1 MAKILLEY
9 DADINDLTSKL
20 KKVEVAN
27 TSVDNSAKKTG
38 KTLNQSYLDA
48 AKAAGT
54 VQRETTKLNSTLKE
68 TSTAAGSAASVFSN
82 VAKGIGAAFTINKII
97 QFADASIK
105 AFTDSQAKT
114 EKLKF
119 TLESITKDGGAF
131 DRLIKQSELLQD
143 TLQIFDAEDI
153 QGIQAAQAQYG
164 LTARQIEK
172 LTPLILELASAQRID
187 LTSATD
193 IALKAIE
200 GQTRGLKSAGA
211 AFDDTGSSV
220 GNFNQL
226 VENLAKL
233 EGSAAAELGTVNGQ
247 LKAQEVAAGNLQE
260 QIGAKLTPAFVELKN
275 AILGVGLTL
284 TNLVFPTDAITTA
297 QKEINDLQKTLSE
310 RYATTPTD
318 ELKKQVESVNAE
330 ILKLKSSVKD
340 VPFGFDRG
348 EKIQDIINQV
358 SFLNK
363 SQLALRQIILQRGVD
378 EKRTQEEAI
387 RNSKLEALAKEDLTK
402 LSKKQ
407 LADAIANL
415 KLRSDSESKDVQDQI
430 ERRKK
435 AIEDILKLEKQ
446 SSEKLAAQREADK
459 EKAKEQKEKDDKK
472 AIEDEKKYLED
483 IVKLQETR
491 EKNKTPEIVKAIES
505 DTEATINALKERF
518 IAVGDFSEDAQNK
531 LNDAINEVVL
541 SGLQLQLAETKAAG
555 ESTVDIEKQIN
566 DLIISSN
573 QEKNDRL
580 LESDQQ
586 AAEERQQLIQDIVDV
601 SLSLEGEL
609 FNLQMA
615 QSEARIQQLE
625 AEKEAQ
631 LSAFDE
637 QLSALEALNEA
648 GAYSDRVYEAKKKD
662 LLAQRV
668 AAEKKADAE
677 IRKLKR
683 EQAAADKAKAIF
695 EIIINTAKAISAM
708 LATGPSG
715 IPLSIAA
722 GIAGALQLATVIAQ
736 PLPKFF
742 KGTKFVER
750 GNNKAGRD
758 TIPAMLNEG
767 ERVVT
772 TANNQK
778 YWKEYEALDSGRFK
792 QFVDKFHVA
801 PALLEMKRKN
811 ETKQRGDMASAV
823 GKSLFNSFAGMT
835 AYDAERI
842 RKKGMTIN
850 NSKELATLI
859 AETIVEKLPKSYGKW

>member
-38 KTLNQSYLDA
+38 KTLTQGYLDA

-54 VQRETTKLNSTLKE
+54 VNRETTKLNSTLKE

-297 QKEINDLQKTLSE
+297 QKEINDLQKTLSQK
-310 RYATTPTD
+310 YATTPTD
-318 ELKKQVESVNAE
+318 ELKKQIESVNAE

-348 EKIQDIINQV
+348 EKIQAIINQV

-363 SQLALRQIILQRGVD
+363 SQLALRQIVLQRGVD

-387 RNSKLEALAKEDLTK
+387 RNTKLEALAKEDLTK
-402 LSKKQ
+402 LSKQQ
-407 LADAIANL
+407 LADAIAGL

-446 SSEKLAAQREADK
+446 ASEKLAAQREADK
-459 EKAKEQKEKDDKK
+459 EKAKEQKDRDDKK

-483 IVKLQETR
+483 IAKLQETR

-505 DTEATINALKERF
+505 DTEATINALKQRF

-555 ESTVDIEKQIN
+555 ESTVEIEKQIN

-573 QEKNDRL
+573 QDKNDRL

-683 EQAAADKAKAIF
+683 EQAAADKAQSIF
-695 EIIINTAKAISAM
+695 EIIINTAVAVSQL
-708 LATGPSG
+708 LANPF
-715 IPLSIAA
+715 LAAAA

-772 TANNQK
+772 TSNNQK

>member
-68 TSTAAGSAASVFSN
+68 TSTAAGSAASVFAN

-284 TNLVFPTDAITTA
+284 TNLVFPTDAITAA

-318 ELKKQVESVNAE
+318 ELKKQIESVNAE

-378 EKRTQEEAI
+378 EKRTQEDAI

-518 IAVGDFSEDAQNK
+518 IAVGDFSVDAQNK

-555 ESTVDIEKQIN
+555 ESTVEIEKQIN

-648 GAYSDRVYEAKKKD
+648 GAYSDRVYESKKKD

-683 EQAAADKAKAIF
+683 EQAAADKAQAIF
-695 EIIINTAKAISAM
+695 EIIINTAVAVSQL
-708 LATGPSG
+708 LANPF
-715 IPLSIAA
+715 LAAAA

-772 TANNQK
+772 TSNNQK

>member
-9 DADINDLTSKL
+9 DADIQDLAAKL
-20 KKVEVAN
+20 NKVYGLN
-27 TSVDNSAKKTG
+27 IKVDESAKKTG
-38 KTLNQSYLDA
+38 KTLTKEYLDA

-378 EKRTQEEAI
+378 EKRTQEDAI

-483 IVKLQETR
+483 IAKLQETR

-531 LNDAINEVVL
+531 LNDDINEVVL

-555 ESTVDIEKQIN
+555 ESTVEIEKQIN

-573 QEKNDRL
+573 QDKNDRL

-648 GAYSDRVYEAKKKD
+648 GAYSDRVYESKKKD

-683 EQAAADKAKAIF
+683 EQAAADKAQAIF
-695 EIIINTAKAISAM
+695 EIIINTAVAVSQL
-708 LATGPSG
+708 LANPF
-715 IPLSIAA
+715 LAAAA

>member
-38 KTLNQSYLDA
+38 KDITDSFDKA
-48 AKAAGT
+48 AKSVDNASKKT
-54 VQRETTKLNSTLKE
+54 
-68 TSTAAGSAASVFSN
+68 SVFSN
-82 VAKGIGAAFTINKII
+82 ALNTAKTSAAGYSNIFASIASGIGAAFAVERVLA
-97 QFADASIK
+97 FASASVK
-105 AFTDSQAKT
+105 AFQEAELNAKKLQTAVSVNGGLLSDFESLVEQSQILQK
-114 EKLKF
+114 
-119 TLESITKDGGAF
+119 IT
-131 DRLIKQSELLQD
+131 
-143 TLQIFDAEDI
+143 IFSDDDI
-153 QGIQAAQAQYG
+153 QKAQTLALQYG
-164 LTARQIEK
+164 LTADQVER
-172 LTPLILELASAQRID
+172 LIPVIADYASATGD
-187 LTSATD
+187 SLTGALNNV
-193 IALKAIE
+193 IGGLEGNARALKKQGIQLAENVDTSEQLANITDQLSTKFK
-200 GQTRGLKSAGA
+200 GQAEIIGETSAGA
-211 AFDDTGSSV
+211 AAKLANQFDDLKENIGGFVSGFTDASATILSFILNGLEPLDDGLDSTSSKL
-220 GNFNQL
+220 NLTTQQL
-226 VENLAKL
+226 AAFGAGVLNANIALLQSNIDRLSESGGDVSKL
-233 EGSAAAELGTVNGQ
+233 NEQ
-247 LKAQEVAAGNLQE
+247 LDK
-260 QIGAKLTPAFVELKN
+260 LKN
-275 AILGVGLTL
+275 QTL
-284 TNLVFPTDAITTA
+284 NIEIKGITNEELQAKIKLLEEITFKT
-297 QKEINDLQKTLSE
+297 KEQS
-310 RYATTPTD
+310 D
-318 ELKKQVESVNAE
+318 ELKTLNEEAKKRNLDILVSEKNLTDLTTAE
-330 ILKLKSSVKD
+330 L
-340 VPFGFDRG
+340 
-348 EKIQDIINQV
+348 
-358 SFLNK
+358 
-363 SQLALRQIILQRGVD
+363 
-378 EKRTQEEAI
+378 EKRLTAIKAAAKETNSATLRDAIEAI
-387 RNSKLEALAKEDLTK
+387 QKEL
-402 LSKKQ
+402 
-407 LADAIANL
+407 
-415 KLRSDSESKDVQDQI
+415 DV
-430 ERRKK
+430 RKK
-435 AIEDILKLEKQ
+435 AGEKALEQQK
-446 SSEKLAAQREADK
+446 ADAQKTREQKDKDFEQYYLQLIKDK
-459 EKAKEQKEKDDKK
+459 EAIAKL
-472 AIEDEKKYLED
+472 DEA
-483 IVKLQETR
+483 R
-491 EKNKTPEIVKAIES
+491 ANNKTPEIVKAIES

-531 LNDAINEVVL
+531 LNDTINEIVL

-555 ESTVDIEKQIN
+555 ESTVEIEKQIN

-668 AAEKKADAE
+668 DAEKKADAE

-683 EQAAADKAKAIF
+683 EQAAADKAQAIF
-695 EIIINTAKAISAM
+695 EIIINTAVAVSQL
-708 LATGPSG
+708 LANPF
-715 IPLSIAA
+715 LAAAA

-811 ETKQRGDMASAV
+811 ETKQRGDMASEV

>member
-38 KTLNQSYLDA
+38 KDITDSFDKA
-48 AKAAGT
+48 AKSVDNASKKT
-54 VQRETTKLNSTLKE
+54 
-68 TSTAAGSAASVFSN
+68 SVFSN
-82 VAKGIGAAFTINKII
+82 ALNTAKTSAAGYSNIFASIASGIGAAFAVERVLA
-97 QFADASIK
+97 FASASVK
-105 AFTDSQAKT
+105 AFQEAELNAK
-114 EKLKF
+114 KLQ
-119 TLESITKDGGAF
+119 TAVSVNGGLLSDF
-131 DRLIKQSELLQD
+131 ENLVQQSEILQKI
-143 TLQIFDAEDI
+143 TIFSDDDI
-153 QGIQAAQAQYG
+153 QKAQTLALQYG
-164 LTARQIEK
+164 LTADQVER
-172 LTPLILELASAQRID
+172 LIPVVADYASATGD
-187 LTSATD
+187 SLTGALNNV
-193 IALKAIE
+193 IGGLEGNARALKKQGIQLAENVDTSEQLANITDQLSTKFK
-200 GQTRGLKSAGA
+200 GQAEIIGETSAGA
-211 AFDDTGSSV
+211 AAKLANQFDDLKENIGGFVSGFTDASATILSFILNGLEPLDDGLDSTSSKL
-220 GNFNQL
+220 NLTTQQL
-226 VENLAKL
+226 AAFGAGVLNANIALLQSNIDRLSESGGDVSKL
-233 EGSAAAELGTVNGQ
+233 NEQ
-247 LKAQEVAAGNLQE
+247 LDK
-260 QIGAKLTPAFVELKN
+260 LKN
-275 AILGVGLTL
+275 QTL
-284 TNLVFPTDAITTA
+284 NIEIKGITNEELQAKIKLLEEITFKT
-297 QKEINDLQKTLSE
+297 KEQS
-310 RYATTPTD
+310 D
-318 ELKKQVESVNAE
+318 ELKTLNEEAKKRNLDILVSEKNLTSLTTAE
-330 ILKLKSSVKD
+330 L
-340 VPFGFDRG
+340 
-348 EKIQDIINQV
+348 
-358 SFLNK
+358 
-363 SQLALRQIILQRGVD
+363 
-378 EKRTQEEAI
+378 EKRLTAIKAAAKETNSATLRDAIEAI
-387 RNSKLEALAKEDLTK
+387 QKEL
-402 LSKKQ
+402 
-407 LADAIANL
+407 
-415 KLRSDSESKDVQDQI
+415 DV
-430 ERRKK
+430 RKK
-435 AIEDILKLEKQ
+435 AGEKALEQQK
-446 SSEKLAAQREADK
+446 ADAQKTREQKDKDFEQYYLQLIKDK
-459 EKAKEQKEKDDKK
+459 EAIAKL
-472 AIEDEKKYLED
+472 DEA
-483 IVKLQETR
+483 R
-491 EKNKTPEIVKAIES
+491 ANNKTPEIVKAIES

-555 ESTVDIEKQIN
+555 ESTVEIEKQIN

-668 AAEKKADAE
+668 DAEKKADAE

-683 EQAAADKAKAIF
+683 EQAAADKAQSIF
-695 EIIINTAKAISAM
+695 EIIINTAVAVSQL
-708 LATGPSG
+708 LANPF
-715 IPLSIAA
+715 LAAAA

-811 ETKQRGDMASAV
+811 ETKQRGEMAAMMGNSI
-823 GKSLFNSFAGMT
+823 FNSAGISF
-835 AYDAERI
+835 YDADRL
-842 RKKGMTIN
+842 RKKGMNVN
-850 NSKELATLI
+850 NIDELAEKFAQKLFD
-859 AETIVEKLPKSYGKW
+859 KLPRNYGGKGW

>member
-119 TLESITKDGGAF
+119 VLESITKDGGAF

-340 VPFGFDRG
+340 VP
-348 EKIQDIINQV
+348 
-358 SFLNK
+358 
-363 SQLALRQIILQRGVD
+363 
-378 EKRTQEEAI
+378 
-387 RNSKLEALAKEDLTK
+387 
-402 LSKKQ
+402 
-407 LADAIANL
+407 
-415 KLRSDSESKDVQDQI
+415 
-430 ERRKK
+430 
-435 AIEDILKLEKQ
+435 
-446 SSEKLAAQREADK
+446 
-459 EKAKEQKEKDDKK
+459 
-472 AIEDEKKYLED
+472 
-483 IVKLQETR
+483 
-491 EKNKTPEIVKAIES
+491 
-505 DTEATINALKERF
+505 
-518 IAVGDFSEDAQNK
+518 
-531 LNDAINEVVL
+531 
-541 SGLQLQLAETKAAG
+541 
-555 ESTVDIEKQIN
+555 
-566 DLIISSN
+566 
-573 QEKNDRL
+573 
-580 LESDQQ
+580 
-586 AAEERQQLIQDIVDV
+586 
-601 SLSLEGEL
+601 
-609 FNLQMA
+609 
-615 QSEARIQQLE
+615 
-625 AEKEAQ
+625 
-631 LSAFDE
+631 
-637 QLSALEALNEA
+637 
-648 GAYSDRVYEAKKKD
+648 
-662 LLAQRV
+662 
-668 AAEKKADAE
+668 
-677 IRKLKR
+677 LKR
-683 EQAAADKAKAIF
+683 
-695 EIIINTAKAISAM
+695 
-708 LATGPSG
+708 
-715 IPLSIAA
+715 
-722 GIAGALQLATVIAQ
+722 
-736 PLPKFF
+736 
-742 KGTKFVER
+742 
-750 GNNKAGRD
+750 
-758 TIPAMLNEG
+758 
-767 ERVVT
+767 
-772 TANNQK
+772 
-778 YWKEYEALDSGRFK
+778 
-792 QFVDKFHVA
+792 
-801 PALLEMKRKN
+801 
-811 ETKQRGDMASAV
+811 
-823 GKSLFNSFAGMT
+823 
-835 AYDAERI
+835 
-842 RKKGMTIN
+842 
-850 NSKELATLI
+850 
-859 AETIVEKLPKSYGKW
+859 

>member
-38 KTLNQSYLDA
+38 KTLTQGYLDA

-54 VQRETTKLNSTLKE
+54 VQRETVKLNDAVKQTASV
-68 TSTAAGSAASVFSN
+68 TSSAASVFGQ
-82 VAKGIGAAFTINKII
+82 VAVGIGAAFSVQKIL

-119 TLESITKDGGAF
+119 VLESITKDGGAF

-226 VENLAKL
+226 VENLTKL

-284 TNLVFPTDAITTA
+284 TNLVFPTDAITAA

-318 ELKKQVESVNAE
+318 ELKKQIESVNAE

-348 EKIQDIINQV
+348 EKIQEIINQV

-363 SQLALRQIILQRGVD
+363 SQLALRQIVLQRGVD

-387 RNSKLEALAKEDLTK
+387 RNTKLEALAKEDLTK

-446 SSEKLAAQREADK
+446 SADKLAAQREADK
-459 EKAKEQKEKDDKK
+459 EKAKEQKDRDDKK

-483 IVKLQETR
+483 IAKLQETR

-531 LNDAINEVVL
+531 LNDTINEIVL

-555 ESTVDIEKQIN
+555 ESTVEIEKQIN

-668 AAEKKADAE
+668 TAEKKADAE

-683 EQAAADKAKAIF
+683 EQAAADKAQAIF
-695 EIIINTAKAISAM
+695 EIIINTAVAVSQL
-708 LATGPSG
+708 LANPF
-715 IPLSIAA
+715 LAAAA

-772 TANNQK
+772 TSNNQK

-811 ETKQRGDMASAV
+811 ETKQRGEMASEV

>member
-1 MAKILLEY
+1 M
-9 DADINDLTSKL
+9 
-20 KKVEVAN
+20 
-27 TSVDNSAKKTG
+27 
-38 KTLNQSYLDA
+38 
-48 AKAAGT
+48 
-54 VQRETTKLNSTLKE
+54 
-68 TSTAAGSAASVFSN
+68 
-82 VAKGIGAAFTINKII
+82 
-97 QFADASIK
+97 
-105 AFTDSQAKT
+105 
-114 EKLKF
+114 
-119 TLESITKDGGAF
+119 
-131 DRLIKQSELLQD
+131 
-143 TLQIFDAEDI
+143 
-153 QGIQAAQAQYG
+153 
-164 LTARQIEK
+164 
-172 LTPLILELASAQRID
+172 
-187 LTSATD
+187 
-193 IALKAIE
+193 
-200 GQTRGLKSAGA
+200 
-211 AFDDTGSSV
+211 
-220 GNFNQL
+220 
-226 VENLAKL
+226 
-233 EGSAAAELGTVNGQ
+233 
-247 LKAQEVAAGNLQE
+247 
-260 QIGAKLTPAFVELKN
+260 
-275 AILGVGLTL
+275 
-284 TNLVFPTDAITTA
+284 
-297 QKEINDLQKTLSE
+297 
-310 RYATTPTD
+310 
-318 ELKKQVESVNAE
+318 
-330 ILKLKSSVKD
+330 
-340 VPFGFDRG
+340 
-348 EKIQDIINQV
+348 
-358 SFLNK
+358 
-363 SQLALRQIILQRGVD
+363 
-378 EKRTQEEAI
+378 
-387 RNSKLEALAKEDLTK
+387 
-402 LSKKQ
+402 
-407 LADAIANL
+407 
-415 KLRSDSESKDVQDQI
+415 
-430 ERRKK
+430 
-435 AIEDILKLEKQ
+435 
-446 SSEKLAAQREADK
+446 
-459 EKAKEQKEKDDKK
+459 
-472 AIEDEKKYLED
+472 
-483 IVKLQETR
+483 
-491 EKNKTPEIVKAIES
+491 
-505 DTEATINALKERF
+505 
-518 IAVGDFSEDAQNK
+518 
-531 LNDAINEVVL
+531 VL

-555 ESTVDIEKQIN
+555 ESTVEIEKQIN

-683 EQAAADKAKAIF
+683 EQAAADKAQSIF
-695 EIIINTAKAISAM
+695 EIIINTAVAVSQL
-708 LATGPSG
+708 LANPF
-715 IPLSIAA
+715 LAAAA

-772 TANNQK
+772 TSNNQK

>member
-387 RNSKLEALAKEDLTK
+387 RNTKLEALAKEDLTK

-459 EKAKEQKEKDDKK
+459 EKAKEQKDRDDKK

-683 EQAAADKAKAIF
+683 EQAAADKAQAIF
-695 EIIINTAKAISAM
+695 EIIINTAVAVSQL
-708 LATGPSG
+708 LANPF
-715 IPLSIAA
+715 LAAAA

>member
-82 VAKGIGAAFTINKII
+82 VAKGIGAAFTIDKII

-226 VENLAKL
+226 VESLAKL

-378 EKRTQEEAI
+378 EKRTQEDAI

-446 SSEKLAAQREADK
+446 LADKLAAQREADK
-459 EKAKEQKEKDDKK
+459 EKAKEQKDRDDKK

-483 IVKLQETR
+483 IAKLQETR

-505 DTEATINALKERF
+505 DTEATINALKQRF

-555 ESTVDIEKQIN
+555 ESTVEIEKQIN

-683 EQAAADKAKAIF
+683 EQAAADKAQAIF
-695 EIIINTAKAISAM
+695 EIIINTAVAVSQL
-708 LATGPSG
+708 LANPF
-715 IPLSIAA
+715 LAAAA

-772 TANNQK
+772 TSNNQK

>member
-38 KTLNQSYLDA
+38 KDITDSFDKA
-48 AKAAGT
+48 AKS
-54 VQRETTKLNSTLKE
+54 VD
-68 TSTAAGSAASVFSN
+68 SASKKTNVFSN
-82 VAKGIGAAFTINKII
+82 ALNTAKTSAAGYSNIFASIASGIGAAFAVERVLA
-97 QFADASIK
+97 FASASVK
-105 AFTDSQAKT
+105 AFQEAELNAK
-114 EKLKF
+114 KLQ
-119 TLESITKDGGAF
+119 TAVSVNGGLLSDF
-131 DRLIKQSELLQD
+131 ENLVQQSEILQKI
-143 TLQIFDAEDI
+143 TIFSDDDI
-153 QGIQAAQAQYG
+153 QKAQTLALQYG
-164 LTARQIEK
+164 LTADQVER
-172 LTPLILELASAQRID
+172 LIPVVADYASATGD
-187 LTSATD
+187 SLTGALNNV
-193 IALKAIE
+193 IGGLEGNARALKKQGIQLAENVDTSEQLANITDQLSTKFK
-200 GQTRGLKSAGA
+200 GQAEIIGETSAGA
-211 AFDDTGSSV
+211 AAKLANQFDDLKENIGGFVSGFTDASATILSFILNGLEPLDDGLDSTSSKLNLTTQQLAAFGAGV
-220 GNFNQL
+220 LNANIALLQSNIDRLSESGGDVSKLNEQLDKLKNQTLNIEIKGITNEELQAKIKLLEEVTFKTKEQSDELKTLNEEAKKRNLDIL
-226 VENLAKL
+226 VSEKNLTSLTTAELEKRLTAIKAAAKETNSATLRDAIEAIQKELDVRKKAGEKAL
-233 EGSAAAELGTVNGQ
+233 EQQKADAQKTREQKDKDFETFFLEYKKSAAELIKINEKNAEDD
-247 LKAQEVAAGNLQE
+247 LKA
-260 QIGAKLTPAFVELKN
+260 
-275 AILGVGLTL
+275 TL
-284 TNLVFPTDAITTA
+284 DAISNSTTF
-297 QKEINDLQKTLSE
+297 Q
-310 RYATTPTD
+310 
-318 ELKKQVESVNAE
+318 
-330 ILKLKSSVKD
+330 
-340 VPFGFDRG
+340 
-348 EKIQDIINQV
+348 
-358 SFLNK
+358 
-363 SQLALRQIILQRGVD
+363 
-378 EKRTQEEAI
+378 
-387 RNSKLEALAKEDLTK
+387 
-402 LSKKQ
+402 
-407 LADAIANL
+407 
-415 KLRSDSESKDVQDQI
+415 
-430 ERRKK
+430 
-435 AIEDILKLEKQ
+435 
-446 SSEKLAAQREADK
+446 
-459 EKAKEQKEKDDKK
+459 
-472 AIEDEKKYLED
+472 
-483 IVKLQETR
+483 
-491 EKNKTPEIVKAIES
+491 
-505 DTEATINALKERF
+505 INALKEQY
-518 IAVGDFSEDAQNK
+518 IKLGDFSVTAQTELDDK
-531 LNDAINEVVL
+531 ITQIKIA
-541 SGLQLQLAETKAAG
+541 GLQAQLKELEKTG
-555 ESTVDIEKQIN
+555 SSTVDVQEQIN

-625 AEKEAQ
+625 TEKEAQ

-722 GIAGALQLATVIAQ
+722 GIVGALQLATVIAQ

>member
-1 MAKILLEY
+1 M
-9 DADINDLTSKL
+9 
-20 KKVEVAN
+20 
-27 TSVDNSAKKTG
+27 
-38 KTLNQSYLDA
+38 
-48 AKAAGT
+48 
-54 VQRETTKLNSTLKE
+54 
-68 TSTAAGSAASVFSN
+68 
-82 VAKGIGAAFTINKII
+82 
-97 QFADASIK
+97 
-105 AFTDSQAKT
+105 
-114 EKLKF
+114 
-119 TLESITKDGGAF
+119 
-131 DRLIKQSELLQD
+131 
-143 TLQIFDAEDI
+143 
-153 QGIQAAQAQYG
+153 
-164 LTARQIEK
+164 
-172 LTPLILELASAQRID
+172 
-187 LTSATD
+187 
-193 IALKAIE
+193 
-200 GQTRGLKSAGA
+200 
-211 AFDDTGSSV
+211 
-220 GNFNQL
+220 
-226 VENLAKL
+226 
-233 EGSAAAELGTVNGQ
+233 
-247 LKAQEVAAGNLQE
+247 AAGNLQE

-330 ILKLKSSVKD
+330 ILKLKYSVKD

-378 EKRTQEEAI
+378 EKRTQEDAI

-407 LADAIANL
+407 LADAIAGL

-446 SSEKLAAQREADK
+446 ASEKLAAQREADK
-459 EKAKEQKEKDDKK
+459 EKAKEQKDRDDKK

-483 IVKLQETR
+483 IAKLQETR

-555 ESTVDIEKQIN
+555 ESTVEIEKQIN

-573 QEKNDRL
+573 QDKNDRL

-648 GAYSDRVYEAKKKD
+648 GAYSDRVYESKKKD

-683 EQAAADKAKAIF
+683 EQAAADKAQAIF
-695 EIIINTAKAISAM
+695 EIIINTAVAVSQL
-708 LATGPSG
+708 LANPF
-715 IPLSIAA
+715 LAAAA

-772 TANNQK
+772 TSNNQK